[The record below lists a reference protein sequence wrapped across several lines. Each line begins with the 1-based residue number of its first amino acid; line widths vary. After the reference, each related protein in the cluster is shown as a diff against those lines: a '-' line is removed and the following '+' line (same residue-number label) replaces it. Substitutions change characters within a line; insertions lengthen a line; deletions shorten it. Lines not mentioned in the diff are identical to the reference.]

1 MGRHIVTVARQFGCG
16 GGEIAKKL
24 AELLSVEYFDKE
36 LLEKAAEASGI
47 SKDAFERADERAASS
62 FLYSLAMSSY
72 SGHISPVGVNDVM
85 LSDKLFTVQSDAI
98 RKLAAEKD
106 CVIVGRCADD
116 LLSSY
121 EGLTRIFIHAPLEYR
136 LAVVMERHQL
146 SESSARTLIRKTDK
160 KRASTTISTPAR
172 IGALRR
178 TTTSPS
184 TPPYSVWT
192 KQPRC
197 WKTSCLRGA
206 ETDKKDGQQIG
217 GRHKTIIRHSDWVC
231 CAECCIFRG
240 YTIEYKQFNKTEF
253 VCNRKN

>member
-1 MGRHIVTVARQFGCG
+1 
-16 GGEIAKKL
+16 
-24 AELLSVEYFDKE
+24 
-36 LLEKAAEASGI
+36 
-47 SKDAFERADERAASS
+47 
-62 FLYSLAMSSY
+62 
-72 SGHISPVGVNDVM
+72 M

-106 CVIVGRCADD
+106 CVIGSGRCSGRPAFLLRRADAH
-116 LLSSY
+116 LYPRSAGIS
-121 EGLTRIFIHAPLEYR
+121 

-160 KRASTTISTPAR
+160 SAPPTTISTPAR

>member
-106 CVIVGRCADD
+106 CVIVGRWVT
-116 LLSSY
+116 LSV
-121 EGLTRIFIHAPLEYR
+121 EFLENVFY
-136 LAVVMERHQL
+136 
-146 SESSARTLIRKTDK
+146 
-160 KRASTTISTPAR
+160 
-172 IGALRR
+172 
-178 TTTSPS
+178 
-184 TPPYSVWT
+184 
-192 KQPRC
+192 
-197 WKTSCLRGA
+197 
-206 ETDKKDGQQIG
+206 G
-217 GRHKTIIRHSDWVC
+217 G
-231 CAECCIFRG
+231 EFR
-240 YTIEYKQFNKTEF
+240 
-253 VCNRKN
+253 

>member
-106 CVIVGRCADD
+106 CVIVEAALRPAFLLRGADAHS
-116 LLSSY
+116 LSTPAGISA
-121 EGLTRIFIHAPLEYR
+121 GGGDGAPSAQR
-136 LAVVMERHQL
+136 VERAH
-146 SESSARTLIRKTDK
+146 LIRKTDK
-160 KRASTTISTPAR
+160 KAPPTTIY
-172 IGALRR
+172 
-178 TTTSPS
+178 TSKDWGS
-184 TPPYSVWT
+184 SELHTLSMPPCSVWT
-192 KQPRC
+192 KSPRC
-197 WKTSCLRGA
+197 
-206 ETDKKDGQQIG
+206 
-217 GRHKTIIRHSDWVC
+217 
-231 CAECCIFRG
+231 
-240 YTIEYKQFNKTEF
+240 
-253 VCNRKN
+253 

>member
-98 RKLAAEKD
+98 RKLAAEKKALYAKYRAAQQEMRQAIAAKSNID
-106 CVIVGRCADD
+106 H
-116 LLSSY
+116 LL
-121 EGLTRIFIHAPLEYR
+121 G
-136 LAVVMERHQL
+136 V
-146 SESSARTLIRKTDK
+146 TD
-160 KRASTTISTPAR
+160 
-172 IGALRR
+172 G
-178 TTTSPS
+178 
-184 TPPYSVWT
+184 
-192 KQPRC
+192 
-197 WKTSCLRGA
+197 
-206 ETDKKDGQQIG
+206 
-217 GRHKTIIRHSDWVC
+217 
-231 CAECCIFRG
+231 
-240 YTIEYKQFNKTEF
+240 
-253 VCNRKN
+253 RKNKEQER